1 MTQKK
6 AYYNIED
13 EFSNSE
19 SGNPS
24 YTFTEW
30 LRMASSGKLE
40 KLSRVSQQLQVIDK
54 FVKENPKIK
63 PLSKDK
69 NSSDF
74 TPVVPDKDRNDLEDI
89 VSETLARVYLEQQ
102 LFSHAKTVYQKLS
115 LIYPEKSSYFAAQ
128 LKLIKNKE
136 SEIKK

>member
-1 MTQKK
+1 VKETP
-6 AYYNIED
+6 
-13 EFSNSE
+13 EF
-19 SGNPS
+19 
-24 YTFTEW
+24 TFSDW
-30 LRMASSGKLE
+30 LKLAQSGKLE
-40 KLSRVSQQLQVIDK
+40 KLSRVAQQLQVIDK

-63 PLSKDK
+63 PVSKEKK
-69 NSSDF
+69 NEEF
-74 TPVVPDKDRNDLEDI
+74 IPVLKEKERNQLEDI

-102 LFSHAKTVYQKLS
+102 LFSHAKAVYQKLS